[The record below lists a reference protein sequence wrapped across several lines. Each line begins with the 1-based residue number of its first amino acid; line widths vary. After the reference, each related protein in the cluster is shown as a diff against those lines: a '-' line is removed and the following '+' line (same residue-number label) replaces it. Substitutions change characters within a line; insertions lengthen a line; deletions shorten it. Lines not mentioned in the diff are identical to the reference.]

1 MSREGWTFLTNH
13 GHVYLSLAGNP
24 SWRLRD
30 VAAYIGITERAVQK
44 IVTELVE
51 DGYLEKERLGRRNE
65 YRVVLGKPL
74 RHPAERHVQADN
86 LLGLLLSNDSL
97 E

>member
-13 GHVYLSLAGNP
+13 GHTYLTLARHP

-30 VAAYIGITERAVQK
+30 VAAHLGITERAVQK

-51 DGYLEKERLGRRNE
+51 DGYLTKERVGRRNE
-65 YRVVLGKPL
+65 YCVIPGKPL
-74 RHPAERHVQADN
+74 RHPTERNVN
-86 LLGLLLSNDSL
+86 VEVLLGIVRDGDQ
-97 E
+97 